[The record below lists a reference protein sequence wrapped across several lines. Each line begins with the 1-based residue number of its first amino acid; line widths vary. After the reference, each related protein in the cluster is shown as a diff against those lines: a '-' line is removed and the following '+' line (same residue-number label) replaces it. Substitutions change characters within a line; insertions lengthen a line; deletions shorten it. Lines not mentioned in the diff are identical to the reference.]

1 MFHNALGVLIQLKTS
16 QKEWDL
22 GDMFQLV
29 NFFLSSLVI
38 LFILLFSTVA
48 ANLQTQNPF
57 THTQTSIPVHVDTHT
72 HTHTLLTNQPYWI
85 LTTMAAHPQA
95 TQDAQADHVSSFVP
109 HMFFLLSQF
118 FTETGWSWF
127 LPSRS
132 SYLLLKMSAVI
143 SPTYCW
149 LFKGDKFFQLVPAA
163 VPCLHT
169 SPPNGHTYA
178 QLHSPSP
185 HTHTHT
191 HASPPCYP
199 SLPPPFQTSTLICLD
214 KVHRSGRDKERELFT
229 E

>member
-143 SPTYCW
+143 SPILYIASYLKWIRSFSYC
-149 LFKGDKFFQLVPAA
+149 QP
-163 VPCLHT
+163 PHIPMPQTHT
-169 SPPNGHTYA
+169 L
-178 QLHSPSP
+178 LHS
-185 HTHTHT
+185 H
-191 HASPPCYP
+191 
-199 SLPPPFQTSTLICLD
+199 PPPQTHMFLP
-214 KVHRSGRDKERELFT
+214 HALFPFHPFSNFNT
-229 E
+229 NLSW